1 MIAFA
6 DDSFLSMRVDAEK
19 GEGVDLAERYHVTGY
34 PTVIFARAAGGEVD
48 RIIGYL
54 PPDRFLEELNRI
66 TDGRN
71 TLESIRAEIEQ
82 DPHDLDAFV
91 RYGWKLDDRA
101 MYAGAIEVWRSVQLL
116 SKDNSPAGRLG
127 GFKVAEALALVDSIT
142 DPLDAYLEAV
152 PEGEYA
158 AQAMQGVVQTFRS
171 RHDTLAEA
179 ASYKQLVNYSVQIKV
194 ATPRLL
200 NSYAWR
206 MTQLEQNLEDALE
219 RIRLGVELAAGDEAE
234 SRAGILDTEAE
245 VLWKLGRV
253 DEALEVITMCIK
265 LQPGDSYFQDQ
276 KAKFEASRPT
286 A

>member
-1 MIAFA
+1 MK
-6 DDSFLSMRVDAEK
+6 VDAEK
-19 GEGVDLAERYHVTGY
+19 GEGVDLAERYHITGY
-34 PTVIFARAAGGEVD
+34 PTIIFTRATGDEVD

-54 PPDRFLEELNRI
+54 PPDRFLEELDRI
-66 TDGRN
+66 TSGKN

-82 DPHDLDAFV
+82 DPQDLDALL
-91 RYGWKLDDRA
+91 RYGWKLDDREV
-101 MYAGAIEVWRSVQLL
+101 YSEAIDVWRSVQLL
-116 SKDNSPAGRLG
+116 SKGNSPAGRLAD
-127 GFKVAEALALVDSIT
+127 FKVAEALALADSIT

-152 PEGEYA
+152 PKSEYT
-158 AQAMQGVVQTFRS
+158 AQAMQGVVQIYRS
-171 RHDTLAEA
+171 RHDFLAEA
-179 ASYKQLVNYSVQIKV
+179 TGYKQLVDYSVQIKA

-200 NSYAWR
+200 SSYAWR

-253 DEALEVITMCIK
+253 DEALEVITICIK
-265 LQPGDSYFQDQ
+265 LQPEDSYFQDQ
-276 KAKFEASRPT
+276 KAKFEASRPS

>member
-1 MIAFA
+1 
-6 DDSFLSMRVDAEK
+6 MRVDAEK
-19 GEGVDLAERYHVTGY
+19 GEGVDLAERYHITGY
-34 PTVIFARAAGGEVD
+34 PTVIFVRAAGGEVD

-66 TDGRN
+66 TSGKN
-71 TLESIRAEIEQ
+71 TLESIRAEVEEN
-82 DPHDLDAFV
+82 PHDLDASL
-91 RYGWKLDDRA
+91 RYGWKLDDREV
-101 MYAGAIEVWRSVQLL
+101 YTEAIDVWRKVQLL
-116 SKDNSPAGRLG
+116 SKDNSSEGRLG
-127 GFKVAEALALVDSIT
+127 DFKVAEALALTDSIT
-142 DPLDAYLEAV
+142 DPLDTYLEAV

-158 AQAMQGVVQTFRS
+158 AQAMQGVVQIYRS
-171 RHDTLAEA
+171 RHDILAEA
-179 ASYKQLVNYSVQIKV
+179 ASYKQLVNYSVQIKA

-234 SRAGILDTEAE
+234 SRAGIMDTEAE

-265 LQPGDSYFQDQ
+265 LQPEDSYFQEQ
-276 KAKFEASRPT
+276 KAKFEATRPE

>member
-1 MIAFA
+1 MAFA
-6 DDSFLSMRVDAEK
+6 EDSFLSMRIDAEK
-19 GEGVDLAERYHVTGY
+19 GEGVDLAERYHITGY
-34 PTVIFARAAGGEVD
+34 PTVVFARATGGEVD

-66 TDGRN
+66 TSGKN
-71 TLESIRAEIEQ
+71 TLESIRADVEKN
-82 DPHDLDAFV
+82 PHDLDAFL
-91 RYGWKLDDRA
+91 RYGWKLDDRGA
-101 MYAGAIEVWRSVQLL
+101 YAQAFDVWRSVQLL
-116 SKDNSPAGRLG
+116 SKDNSPEGRLG
-127 GFKVAEALALVDSIT
+127 EFKVAEALALTDSIT

-158 AQAMQGVVQTFRS
+158 AQAMQGVVQIYRS
-171 RHDTLAEA
+171 RRDILAEA
-179 ASYKQLVNYSVQIKV
+179 ASFKQLVNYSIQIEA

-219 RIRLGVELAAGDEAE
+219 RVRLGVELAAKDEAE

-253 DEALEVITMCIK
+253 DEALEVITVCIK
-265 LQPGDSYFQDQ
+265 LQPEDNYFQEQ
-276 KAKFEASRPT
+276 KAKFEASRP
-286 A
+286 AA

>member
-1 MIAFA
+1 MK
-6 DDSFLSMRVDAEK
+6 VDAEK
-19 GEGVDLAERYHVTGY
+19 GEGMDLAQRYHITGY
-34 PTVIFARAAGGEVD
+34 PTIIFTRATGGEVD

-54 PPDRFLEELNRI
+54 PPDRFLEELDRI
-66 TDGRN
+66 TSGKN

-82 DPHDLDAFV
+82 DPQDLDAFL
-91 RYGWKLDDRA
+91 RYGWKLDDREV
-101 MYAGAIEVWRSVQLL
+101 YSEAIDVWRSVQLL

-127 GFKVAEALALVDSIT
+127 DFKVAEALALADSIT

-152 PEGEYA
+152 PKSEYT
-158 AQAMQGVVQTFRS
+158 AQAMQGVVQIYRS
-171 RHDTLAEA
+171 RHDFLAEA
-179 ASYKQLVNYSVQIKV
+179 TGYKQLVDYSIQIKA

-265 LQPGDSYFQDQ
+265 LQPEDSYFQDQ
-276 KAKFEASRPT
+276 KAKFEASRQT

>member
-1 MIAFA
+1 MK
-6 DDSFLSMRVDAEK
+6 VDAEK
-19 GEGVDLAERYHVTGY
+19 GEGVDLAQRYHITGY
-34 PTVIFARAAGGEVD
+34 PTIIFARATGGEVD

-54 PPDRFLEELNRI
+54 PPDRFLEELDRI
-66 TDGRN
+66 TSGVN

-82 DPHDLDAFV
+82 DPQDLDAFL
-91 RYGWKLDDRA
+91 RYGWKLDDREV
-101 MYAGAIEVWRSVQLL
+101 YSEAIDVWRSVQLL
-116 SKDNSPAGRLG
+116 SKVNSPASRLG
-127 GFKVAEALALVDSIT
+127 DFKVAEALALADSIT

-152 PEGEYA
+152 PESEYT
-158 AQAMQGVVQTFRS
+158 AQAMQGVVQIYRS
-171 RHDTLAEA
+171 RHDVLAEA
-179 ASYKQLVNYSVQIKV
+179 TGYKQLVDYSIQIKA

-219 RIRLGVELAAGDEAE
+219 RVRLGVELASGDEAE

-253 DEALEVITMCIK
+253 DEALEVITVCIK
-265 LQPGDSYFQDQ
+265 LQPEDNYYRDQ

-286 A
+286 T

>member
-1 MIAFA
+1 
-6 DDSFLSMRVDAEK
+6 MRVDAEK
-19 GEGVDLAERYHVTGY
+19 GEGVDLAERYDITGY
-34 PTVIFARAAGGEVD
+34 PTVIFVRAAGGEVD

-66 TDGRN
+66 TSGKN
-71 TLESIRAEIEQ
+71 TLESIRAEVEEN
-82 DPHDLDAFV
+82 PHDLDASL
-91 RYGWKLDDRA
+91 RYGWKLDDQEA
-101 MYAGAIEVWRSVQLL
+101 YAEAIDVWRSVQLL
-116 SKDNSPAGRLG
+116 SQDNSSEGRLG
-127 GFKVAEALALVDSIT
+127 DFKVAEALALTDSII

-158 AQAMQGVVQTFRS
+158 AQAMQGVVQIYRS
-171 RHDTLAEA
+171 RHDILAEA
-179 ASYKQLVNYSVQIKV
+179 VSYKQLVNYSVQIKA

-234 SRAGILDTEAE
+234 SRAGIMDTEAE

-253 DEALEVITMCIK
+253 DEALEVIAMCIK
-265 LQPGDSYFQDQ
+265 LQPKDSYFQDQ
-276 KAKFEASRPT
+276 KAKFEASRPE